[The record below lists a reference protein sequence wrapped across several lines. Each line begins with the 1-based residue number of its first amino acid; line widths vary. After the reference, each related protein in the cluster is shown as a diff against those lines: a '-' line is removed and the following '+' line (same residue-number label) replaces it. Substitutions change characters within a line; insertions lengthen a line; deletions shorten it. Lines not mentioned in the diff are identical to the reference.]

1 MSAIHREEIADGAD
15 GQRITRA
22 IEYLTENF
30 ELQPSLDEAAQVAGL
45 SSFHFQRLFTRY
57 VGISPKKFIQ
67 HLTLKKAKESLARSA
82 SVLDA
87 EYDAGLSGPGRLY
100 DLFVDHESLT
110 PGEWKARGAGKDL
123 VYGWHRVRLA
133 SV

>member
-1 MSAIHREEIADGAD
+1 MSAIHREEISDGAD

-30 ELQPSLDEAAQVAGL
+30 ELQPSLDEGAQVAGL
-45 SSFHFQRLFTRY
+45 SSFHFQRLFTCY

-67 HLTLKKAKESLARSA
+67 HLTLKKAKKSLARSA

-87 EYDAGLSGPGRLY
+87 AYDAGLSGPGRLY
-100 DLFVDHESLT
+100 DLSSTTNH
-110 PGEWKARGAGKDL
+110 
-123 VYGWHRVRLA
+123 
-133 SV
+133 